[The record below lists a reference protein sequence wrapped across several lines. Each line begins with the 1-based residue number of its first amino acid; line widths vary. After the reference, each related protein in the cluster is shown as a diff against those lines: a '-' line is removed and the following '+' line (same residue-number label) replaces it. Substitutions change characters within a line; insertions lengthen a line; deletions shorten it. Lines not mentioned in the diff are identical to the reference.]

1 MFNIIKSRFS
11 EFQPVHYIVCFMA
24 VALQIQITLFA
35 EAGYLGLRV
44 GVADVFLPFIGLY
57 VLFSLLTK
65 KSYWPSWAMPKL
77 VLWLVALA
85 SVMSIALLNGYLVN
99 GYISSWAF
107 INKYIGFFLLLSYL
121 MLGGWVV
128 RNALDAGY
136 ILRLFMSTFTGF
148 FVITML
154 LSTLMLF
161 MQYFIPFLLWLPNY
175 PWDGFMANRNAY
187 MVMFILSFILSFIF
201 VIWGYAGD
209 KPLIPNWV
217 NTLFWLCLPIF
228 YIFNDSRT
236 GWIISVVLAIILF
249 LKTPI
254 KRAKSI
260 LPILLIGASIAY
272 ASYYV
277 TTYDVVLQSKQ
288 MRYLLHVMN
297 NQTDGL
303 NNELAYMGDQKRYIA
318 IEDGLELY
326 HKYNPVLGAG
336 LGSYKPFQI
345 EKRGEFIE
353 IIDFTGLW
361 LLVETGGLGVL
372 VFAAFFLCCMWS
384 LYRAG
389 FVSNNSNYHRAMF
402 TFLIMFAV
410 MSLLHELMYTRIL
423 WFAMGLSL
431 AKISLPSSISKPN
444 I

>member
-1 MFNIIKSRFS
+1 MFNIIKSRLS
-11 EFQPVHYIVCFMA
+11 EFRPVHYIVCFMA

-35 EAGYLGLRV
+35 DAGYLGLRV
-44 GVADVFLPFIGLY
+44 GSADVFLPFIGLY
-57 VLFSLLTK
+57 ILCSLLTK
-65 KSYWPSWAMPKL
+65 KSYWPRWSMSNL
-77 VLWLVALA
+77 ILWLVALTF
-85 SVMSIALLNGYLVN
+85 VMSIALLNGYLVN

-128 RNALDAGY
+128 RNSSDAGY
-136 ILRLFMSTFTGF
+136 ILRLFMSAFTGF

-154 LSTLMLF
+154 LSSLMLF
-161 MQYFIPFLLWLPNY
+161 MQYFIPFSLWLPDY

-187 MVMFILSFILSFIF
+187 MVMFILSFIF
-201 VIWGYAGD
+201 VIWGYAED

-228 YIFNDSRT
+228 FIFNDSRT

-249 LKTPI
+249 LKTPL

-277 TTYDVVLQSKQ
+277 TSNNVVLQSRQ
-288 MRYLLHVMN
+288 MRNLLGIAKGGDVV
-297 NQTDGL
+297 
-303 NNELAYMGDQKRYIA
+303 YMGDQKRYIA

-336 LGSYKPFQI
+336 LGSYRPFQI

-384 LYRAG
+384 LYRVG
-389 FVSNNSNYHRAMF
+389 FVSGRSNYHRAMF

-410 MSLLHELMYTRIL
+410 MSLLHELMYTRVL

-431 AKISLPSSISKPN
+431 AKISLPSPIPKPN